1 MGFPLTLQP
10 FCLTISIIVDIR
22 GWATSVAVKPAV
34 PFLPLTDWRKI
45 SCVRKPKN
53 FWKKTISGKPCFPPD
68 FQSVLTDMVVY
79 LRASRLPFSLQEQVR
94 RDITDMFLA
103 GQEKGASPS
112 EIIGMDYKEYC
123 DKLLQG
129 LPQNNRRTQMLC
141 TFRDISLVLCVGIA
155 VLFLPEL
162 LGALLSHRSF
172 LTLTLGKLIFLVAL
186 VTFAYALVENICKNA
201 FTPTEKQN
209 ALIKNMHFLWL
220 FVGFILLF
228 FLKKPAWEIPFFIPL
243 LVCVALLL
251 CYGLLDHFLG

>member
-1 MGFPLTLQP
+1 
-10 FCLTISIIVDIR
+10 
-22 GWATSVAVKPAV
+22 
-34 PFLPLTDWRKI
+34 
-45 SCVRKPKN
+45 
-53 FWKKTISGKPCFPPD
+53 
-68 FQSVLTDMVVY
+68 MVVY